1 MRLVMSHVG
10 VTIYT
15 VLWDELQPQLC
26 PCERPLTRNA
36 FSLLLHP
43 HVACENIPIAREQSD
58 LSYIFFGVHNFF
70 CKHTKSSYMHTL
82 KYIYPYYMSVK
93 PL

>member
-58 LSYIFFGVHNFF
+58 LSYIFFGAHNFF
-70 CKHTKSSYMHTL
+70 L
-82 KYIYPYYMSVK
+82 
-93 PL
+93 